1 MSVCIAFA
9 GTVDIATNFFGLVV
23 TVIAKGLLN
32 AADIVLEPLLE
43 ITTMST
49 ADVSRFVPGFD
60 SGNNIGNFFIQAIN
74 IIAYMIAGV
83 LICCHIISYLINI
96 AHGEKVESIPKLIWN
111 AVFCIVMVICGKTFL
126 TMIDGRRFGRR
137 RDILVLGCRL
147 RHDWTWRN
155 HISIRLEL
163 FGNAYRSACPD
174 ADYLVEPD

>member
-1 MSVCIAFA
+1 MLRI
-9 GTVDIATNFFGLVV
+9 FFGLVV

-96 AHGEKVESIPKLIWN
+96 AHGEKKVESI
-111 AVFCIVMVICGKTFL
+111 
-126 TMIDGRRFGRR
+126 
-137 RDILVLGCRL
+137 
-147 RHDWTWRN
+147 RN
-155 HISIRLEL
+155 
-163 FGNAYRSACPD
+163 
-174 ADYLVEPD
+174 

>member
-1 MSVCIAFA
+1 MLAAVAGCLMSVCIAFA

-111 AVFCIVMVICGKTFL
+111 AVFGIVMVICGKLPDHDFNESWL
-126 TMIDGRRFGRR
+126 RCPR
-137 RDILVLGCRL
+137 RDGSVSDAGGTFSFSSVGSDMTGLGEI
-147 RHDWTWRN
+147 T
-155 HISIRLEL
+155 
-163 FGNAYRSACPD
+163 SAFD
-174 ADYLVEPD
+174 

>member
-1 MSVCIAFA
+1 MLAAVAGCLMSVCIAFA

-111 AVFCIVMVICGKTFL
+111 AVFGIVMVICGKTFL
-126 TMIDGRRFGRR
+126 TMIFNE
-137 RDILVLGCRL
+137 IVAPL
-147 RHDWTWRN
+147 
-155 HISIRLEL
+155 S
-163 FGNAYRSACPD
+163 SALTEGVSD
-174 ADYLVEPD
+174 AGGTFSAQT

>member
-1 MSVCIAFA
+1 MLAAVAGCLMSVCIAFA

-83 LICCHIISYLINI
+83 LICCHIISYQHCARRKGRVDSEIDL
-96 AHGEKVESIPKLIWN
+96 E
-111 AVFCIVMVICGKTFL
+111 CGVWHRNGDMRKNFP
-126 TMIDGRRFGRR
+126 D
-137 RDILVLGCRL
+137 
-147 RHDWTWRN
+147 HD
-155 HISIRLEL
+155 
-163 FGNAYRSACPD
+163 F
-174 ADYLVEPD
+174 